1 MTKTYDYIIVL
12 KTPDYKVIDWIS
24 QLMLLLAIAGFTF
37 VAFMSLSRTNMVL
50 PVSESWLL
58 LFFCS
63 LIIGWWVFSFGQAKR
78 GIIPYYRFALMF
90 AAWGW
95 FVVPGGKLVAI
106 IYLIA
111 CFLEKPVKVPPE
123 VAFDGVEIVFNSFP
137 KKIILWPTVNN
148 VVIKDGLLTID
159 LKNNTLIQKQ
169 VNDPVEKQVEQEFNA
184 FCREQIDRKSESQ
197 LDRKSESL

>member
-12 KTPDYKVIDWIS
+12 KTPDYKVIDWMS
-24 QLMLLLAIAGFTF
+24 QLMLLLAVAGFAF
-37 VAFMSLSRTNMVL
+37 VAFMSLSQTNIIL
-50 PVSESWLL
+50 SISESWLL

-63 LIIGWWVFSFGQAKR
+63 LIIGWWIFSFGQAKR
-78 GIIPYYRFALMF
+78 GVIPYYRFALMF

-106 IYLIA
+106 IYLLA

-123 VAFDGVEIVFNSFP
+123 VAFDGVEMVFNSFP
-137 KKIILWPTVNN
+137 KKIILWPAVNN
-148 VVIKDGLLTID
+148 VVLKDGLLTID

-169 VNDPVEKQVEQEFNA
+169 VNDEVSAAVEFEFNE

-197 LDRKSESL
+197 

>member
-1 MTKTYDYIIVL
+1 MIKTYDYIIVL

-24 QLMLLLAIAGFTF
+24 QLMLLLAVAGFTF
-37 VAFMSLSRTNMVL
+37 VAFMSLSQTNIVL

-63 LIIGWWVFSFGQAKR
+63 LILGWWIFSFGQAKR
-78 GIIPYYRFALMF
+78 GLIPYYRFALMF

-106 IYLIA
+106 VYLIA

-137 KKIILWPTVNN
+137 KKILLWPNVNN
-148 VVIKDGLLTID
+148 VVLKDGLLTID
-159 LKNNTLIQKQ
+159 LKNNTLIQKH
-169 VNDPVEKQVEQEFNA
+169 VNDPVEKQVEQEFND
-184 FCREQIDRKSESQ
+184 FCKEQFSHKK
-197 LDRKSESL
+197 L

>member
-1 MTKTYDYIIVL
+1 MIKTYDYIIVL

-24 QLMLLLAIAGFTF
+24 QLMLLLAVAGFTF
-37 VAFMSLSRTNMVL
+37 VAFMSLSQTNIVL

-63 LIIGWWVFSFGQAKR
+63 LILGWWIFSFGQAKR
-78 GIIPYYRFALMF
+78 GLIPYYRFALMF

-106 IYLIA
+106 VYLIA

-137 KKIILWPTVNN
+137 KKILLWPNVNN
-148 VVIKDGLLTID
+148 VVLKDGLLTID
-159 LKNNTLIQKQ
+159 LKNNTLIQKH
-169 VNDPVEKQVEQEFNA
+169 VNDPVEKQVEQEFND
-184 FCREQIDRKSESQ
+184 FCKEQFSHKSYEV
-197 LDRKSESL
+197 